1 MRKEKLEHV
10 MTTGNIYEK
19 KDRCRQREK
28 TPDNLLLW
36 HLKMLT
42 H

>member
-1 MRKEKLEHV
+1 MRKEKLGHV
-10 MTTGNIYEK
+10 MITGNIYEK
-19 KDRCRQREK
+19 KDRRGQREK
-28 TPDNLLLW
+28 TPDNFLLW